1 MAPIII
7 ARDENNANELLIFTY
22 SFFFAGFKFT
32 YSAYDRK
39 SLGAPAKYQSR
50 ANQKGVTRDV
60 PGGPGG
66 GSSSA
71 APRPLDGDFSI
82 CGGGPASRC
91 PPSPLTAAQQRR
103 RRRPPRWNPGAAAV
117 RDNRGRLR
125 ALLRGRLWLM
135 RTPPGCS
142 SGRGC
147 ESSAPALPIQSQ
159 CDARRCDGCS
169 AWGREGWRGSGRR

>member
-1 MAPIII
+1 MTGIPGNSSEIP
-7 ARDENNANELLIFTY
+7 EQCEPK
-22 SFFFAGFKFT
+22 G
-32 YSAYDRK
+32 RK
-39 SLGAPAKYQSR
+39 
-50 ANQKGVTRDV
+50 RDV

-103 RRRPPRWNPGAAAV
+103 RQRQRPRWSPGAAAA
-117 RDNRGRLR
+117 RDNRGSWR
-125 ALLRGRLWLM
+125 ALRRGRLRLM
-135 RTPPGCS
+135 RAPPGCS

-159 CDARRCDGCS
+159 CDARRCEGCS
-169 AWGREGWRGSGRR
+169 AWRREGWRRIGLTIIISLVLGACLPTAAACVPRAAAALASGSRA